1 VAGEAKTRNTKH
13 GEQEGVRPDYSA
25 LAGIIVAGFAVAGG
39 FLLERGNFGDLGSL
53 NAGLLVVGGTIGAVL
68 IGTPSSILTSSMRRC
83 RRLFR
88 HKTGAGRETAD
99 QIVRF
104 ALLARRLGLAAI
116 EREAEAVENS
126 LLRRALL
133 LVVDGVAPNEVRR
146 QLEIE
151 IAKEEDRAD
160 ADARVFEQAGGYA
173 PTIGIIG
180 AVIGLIQVMR
190 QLGNV
195 DEVGRGIASAF
206 VSTLYGV
213 ALANLL
219 LLPLAAR
226 IRSNARSEAG
236 VKELIL
242 EGVAALGEG
251 LSLHVIRARLETF
264 LNDGEAVPA
273 KLTVSAHPPQ
283 NAARKSA

>member
-1 VAGEAKTRNTKH
+1 M
-13 GEQEGVRPDYSA
+13 
-25 LAGIIVAGFAVAGG
+25 AGIVVACGAVAGG
-39 FLLERGNFGDLGSL
+39 FILERGRIGDLGSL
-53 NAGLLVVGGTIGAVL
+53 NAGLLVVGGTLGAVL
-68 IGTPSSILTSSMRRC
+68 IGTPFSVLASSLRRC
-83 RRLFR
+83 RSLLRR
-88 HKTGAGRETAD
+88 ESGAGREAAD
-99 QIVRF
+99 HIMRCAVQ
-104 ALLARRLGLAAI
+104 ARRQGLASI
-116 EREAEAVENS
+116 EQEAEAVGNG

-133 LVVDGVAPNEVRR
+133 LVVDGVAPHEVRR
-146 QLEIE
+146 QLQLEM
-151 IAKEEDRAD
+151 AAEEDRAE

-219 LLPLAAR
+219 LLPIAAR
-226 IRSNARSEAG
+226 IRSHARSEAG

-242 EGVAALGEG
+242 EGVTALGEG
-251 LSLHVIRARLETF
+251 LSLRVIRTRVETF
-264 LNDGEAVPA
+264 LNQGEAVPA
-273 KLTVSAHPPQ
+273 KRTGSELPPQ